1 MFVVTPQIPTKP
13 STTTSP
19 TTDSLTHRQAVG
31 GVLPMGAAAAIV
43 VAVLTYRRPAE
54 LALLLPELSRQASS
68 RPAIRVLVVDNDPA
82 GSGEAV
88 VAAAG
93 DPAVRYVHEPRPGIA
108 AARNRA
114 LDEAA
119 SYDLLVFID
128 DDEWPNPTWLE
139 SMLEVH
145 DRTASAA
152 VVGPVIS
159 EYAAEPDPWIK
170 AGRFFDRRRLPSGT
184 QIDVAAT
191 NNLLLDL
198 RQVRAFDLRFDEA
211 FGLSGG
217 SDTLFTR
224 ELHRRGGTLVWCDEA
239 IVIDQVPMER
249 LTRRWVLLRALRSGN
264 SWSRTSIKLSGSI
277 VERALVRIRLTGR
290 GALRTVSG
298 VAQFGI
304 GVVSLNTAR
313 RARGLRTAA
322 RGIGMVSGAYGYV
335 YSEYRRRPSSA

>member
-1 MFVVTPQIPTKP
+1 MTSRSSANSTSPDGTTTPGTTSH

-31 GVLPMGAAAAIV
+31 GVLPLDPAVAVV
-43 VAVLTYRRPAE
+43 VAVLTYRRPSE
-54 LALLLPELSRQASS
+54 LALLLPELSRQAAG

-82 GSGEAV
+82 ASGSAV
-88 VAAAG
+88 VSAAA
-93 DPAVRYVHEPRPGIA
+93 DPTIRYVHEPRPGIA

-184 QIDVAAT
+184 RIDVAAT

-198 RQVRAFDLRFDEA
+198 RQVRAFGLRFDEA

-224 ELHRRGGTLVWCDEA
+224 ELHRRGGALVWCDEA

-249 LTRRWVLLRALRSGN
+249 LTRRWVLLRALRSG
-264 SWSRTSIKLSGSI
+264 
-277 VERALVRIRLTGR
+277 
-290 GALRTVSG
+290 
-298 VAQFGI
+298 
-304 GVVSLNTAR
+304 
-313 RARGLRTAA
+313 
-322 RGIGMVSGAYGYV
+322 
-335 YSEYRRRPSSA
+335 

>member
-1 MFVVTPQIPTKP
+1 MFLVTPHSFTDQ
-13 STTTSP
+13 SSSA
-19 TTDSLTHRQAVG
+19 TDSLAHRQAVG
-31 GVLPMGAAAAIV
+31 GDPLAPASSV
-43 VAVLTYRRPAE
+43 VIAVLTYRRPVE
-54 LALLLPELSRQASS
+54 LAALLPELARQALG
-68 RPAIRVLVVDNDPA
+68 RPAVRVLVVDNDPA
-82 GSGEAV
+82 GSGAAV
-88 VAAAG
+88 VSTL
-93 DPAVRYVHEPRPGIA
+93 DNDAVRYVHEPRPGIA

-119 SYDLLVFID
+119 SYDLLIFID
-128 DDEWPNPTWLE
+128 DDEWPNPTWLS

-184 QIDVAAT
+184 LVDVAAT

-198 RQVRAFDLRFDEA
+198 RQVRAFGLRFDEA

-224 ELHRRGGTLVWCDEA
+224 ELHQRGGKLVWCDEA

-264 SWSRTSIKLSGSI
+264 SWSRTSIKLSSS
-277 VERALVRIRLTGR
+277 VVSRFVVRVRLTGR
-290 GALRTVSG
+290 GTLRTVSG
-298 VAQFGI
+298 VAQYLAGF
-304 GVVSLNTAR
+304 VLRSTVR

-322 RGIGMVSGAYGYV
+322 RGVGMVSGAYGYV
-335 YSEYRRRPSSA
+335 YSEYRRRPS

>member
-1 MFVVTPQIPTKP
+1 MLFVTSPGPTKH
-13 STTTSP
+13 SP
-19 TTDSLTHRQAVG
+19 TTDSLAHREAVG
-31 GVLPMGAAAAIV
+31 GVPPASPARAVV

-54 LALLLPELSRQASS
+54 LAILLPELSRQASG
-68 RPAIRVLVVDNDPA
+68 RPSIHVLVVDNDPA
-82 GSGEAV
+82 ASGEAV
-88 VAAAG
+88 VAAAN

-119 SYDLLVFID
+119 SDDLLVFID

-139 SMLEVH
+139 SLLEVY
-145 DRTASAA
+145 DRTSSAA

-159 EYAAEPDPWIK
+159 EYAAQLDPWIK

-198 RQVRAFDLRFDEA
+198 GQVRAFGLRFDEA

-224 ELHRRGGTLVWCDEA
+224 ELHRRGGQLVWCDEA

-264 SWSRTSIKLSGSI
+264 SWSRTSIKLSPS
-277 VERALVRIRLTGR
+277 VVDRFLVRMRLTGR

-298 VAQFGI
+298 TAQFGV
-304 GVVSLNTAR
+304 GFVSRDIAR

-335 YSEYRRRPSSA
+335 YSEYRRRPS

>member
-1 MFVVTPQIPTKP
+1 MFLVTPH
-13 STTTSP
+13 SP

-31 GVLPMGAAAAIV
+31 GVPPLGPAAAVV
-43 VAVLTYRRPAE
+43 VAVLTYRRAAE
-54 LALLLPELSRQASS
+54 LAALLPELSRQAGG
-68 RPAIRVLVVDNDPA
+68 RPAIRVLVIDNDPA
-82 GSGEAV
+82 GSGSAV
-88 VAAAG
+88 VSAAN

-184 QIDVAAT
+184 QIEVAAT

-198 RQVRAFDLRFDEA
+198 RQVRAFGLRFDEA
-211 FGLSGG
+211 FGISGG

-224 ELHRRGGTLVWCDEA
+224 ELHRRGGKLVWCDEA
-239 IVIDQVPMER
+239 IVIDQVPMQR
-249 LTRRWVLLRALRSGN
+249 LTRRWVLLRALRIGN
-264 SWSRTSIKLSGSI
+264 SWSRTSIKLSPSA
-277 VERALVRIRLTGR
+277 VDRLLVRIRLTGR
-290 GALRTVSG
+290 GALRTVFGAGQYG
-298 VAQFGI
+298 VGF
-304 GVVSLNTAR
+304 VSRNTAR
-313 RARGLRTAA
+313 RARGLRMAA

-335 YSEYRRRPSSA
+335 YSEYRRRPS